1 MKFEAFLLDD
11 IGDYTPPTW
20 YWQGLLAAS
29 RKTILFGQAKAGKTT
44 LLSHVVRSMA
54 SSAPAPVGVP
64 TSPAQVLLCS
74 EEHPDHWK
82 RRRDALS
89 INGTRVHLFPFN
101 TRCDSHAEWL
111 AVLSDIATYCAQ
123 NTIDILVLDTLSSLW
138 CVADE
143 NDANAVTK
151 ALTPLNLFVSAGM
164 SLLAMHHAGKD
175 SRLWSHGMRG
185 SSAFSAFFD
194 ILVGYGLAP
203 RGHGPRHR
211 KLAAWGRELDIPD
224 EIILSL
230 SHDGNSYETHRCI
243 NNDLDDDDT
252 STDTLSTTG
261 LLLFT
266 LPDTPPGVSL
276 SDLRLKHL
284 GQRHASLRTKLT
296 ELVDSGTIS
305 TAGTGTKGDPV
316 RYWKIT
322 TPTSN

>member
-44 LLSHVVRSMA
+44 LLSHVIRSMA
-54 SSAPAPVGVP
+54 SSAPAPVG
-64 TSPAQVLLCS
+64 TSVTPARVLLCT

-89 INGTRVHLFPFN
+89 IDGTQVHIFPFH

-111 AVLSDIATYCAQ
+111 AILSDIATYCAQ
-123 NTIDILVLDTLSSLW
+123 NTIDILIIDTLSSLW

-143 NDANAVTK
+143 NDGNAVIK

-194 ILVGYGLAP
+194 ILIGYGHAP
-203 RGHGPRHR
+203 HTYGSRHR
-211 KLAAWGRELDIPD
+211 KLCGWGRELDVPD

-230 SHDGNSYETHRCI
+230 SHDGNSFETHRCI
-243 NNDLDDDDT
+243 NDDLDDDDT
-252 STDTLSTTG
+252 STDALSLTG
-261 LLLFT
+261 LLLSA
-266 LPDTPPGVSL
+266 LPDTPPGVTL

-284 GQRHASLRTKLT
+284 GQGHASLAAKLT
-296 ELVDSGTIS
+296 ELVESGKIA
-305 TAGTGTKGDPV
+305 TAGTGVKGDPK
-316 RYWKIT
+316 RYWKIS
-322 TPTSN
+322 TPTSP